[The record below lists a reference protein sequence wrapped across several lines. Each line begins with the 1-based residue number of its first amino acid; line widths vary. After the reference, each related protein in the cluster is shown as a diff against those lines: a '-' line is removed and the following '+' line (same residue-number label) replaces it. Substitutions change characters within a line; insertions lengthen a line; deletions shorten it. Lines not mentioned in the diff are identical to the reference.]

1 MTMTI
6 ASNSGV
12 SAATSAAQEKG
23 AGAVQIKV
31 LKKALDAQA
40 ATAATL
46 IQSLP
51 QQPALA
57 TSGSVGTK
65 LNTYA

>member
-1 MTMTI
+1 MAMNI
-6 ASNSGV
+6 SNNSGV

-57 TSGSVGTK
+57 TSGTVGTK
-65 LNTYA
+65 LNAVA

>member
-1 MTMTI
+1 
-6 ASNSGV
+6 V

-40 ATAATL
+40 STAATL

-51 QQPALA
+51 QQPGLA
-57 TSGSVGTK
+57 TSGTVGTK
-65 LNTYA
+65 LNAVA

>member
-1 MTMTI
+1 MNI
-6 ASNSGV
+6 ANSSGV
-12 SAATSAAQEKG
+12 SAATSAAQAKG

-31 LKKALDAQA
+31 LNKALDAQA
-40 ATAATL
+40 LSAATL

-51 QQPALA
+51 QQPKLA
-57 TSGSVGTK
+57 TSGSVGTQ

>member
-1 MTMTI
+1 MNI
-6 ASNSGV
+6 ASSSGV

-23 AGAVQIKV
+23 AGAVQTKV

-40 ATAATL
+40 STAATL

-57 TSGSVGTK
+57 TSGTMGTK
-65 LNTYA
+65 LNAVA